1 MARVLL
7 VLYSLVFVMQQVSTQ
22 VSSDVHTYRGNQS
35 FEKGDFDDAS
45 YHYLKTLQ
53 NKSEDFRAQYN
64 LGNTLYKKNQ
74 YSDAVSTYQKALKNA
89 KTKEQK
95 TATLYNLGN
104 AYFKNKQQKE
114 AVDSYKQALKLDPNN
129 QTILKNL
136 QIALQKKD
144 SKQQQQEQDQQQ
156 SQQQR
161 NNEQNKGGKEN
172 PMDMYAPENDKFKK
186 EQQEN
191 QQQEDNSNKKEE
203 PNQPKE
209 LEKELLQYIEER
221 ERHTA
226 KRALGKQGYA
236 QPQSNRK
243 DW

>member
-7 VLYSLVFVMQQVSTQ
+7 ILYSLVFVMQVSAQ

-53 NKSEDFRAQYN
+53 GKSEDFRAQYN

-161 NNEQNKGGKEN
+161 NKEQNKGGKEN
-172 PMDMYAPENDKFKK
+172 TMDMYAPENDKFRK
-186 EQQEN
+186 ERQDH
-191 QQQEDNSNKKEE
+191 QQQEDNSNKEE

>member
-7 VLYSLVFVMQQVSTQ
+7 VLYSLVFVMQVSAQ
-22 VSSDVHTYRGNQS
+22 VSSDVHTHRGNQS

-53 NKSEDFRAQYN
+53 DKSEDFRAQYN

-114 AVDSYKQALKLDPNN
+114 AVDSYKKALKLDPNN

-156 SQQQR
+156 SQQQQQ
-161 NNEQNKGGKEN
+161 NNEQNKGEKEN

-186 EQQEN
+186 EQQDS

-221 ERHTA
+221 ERNTA

>member
-7 VLYSLVFVMQQVSTQ
+7 VLYSLVFVMQVSAQ
-22 VSSDVHTYRGNQS
+22 VSSDVHTHRGNQS
-35 FEKGDFDDAS
+35 FEKGNFDDAS

-53 NKSEDFRAQYN
+53 GKSEDFRAQYN

-172 PMDMYAPENDKFKK
+172 PMDMYAPENDKFRK
-186 EQQEN
+186 ERQDH
-191 QQQEDNSNKKEE
+191 QQQEDNSNKEE

>member
-1 MARVLL
+1 MVRILL
-7 VLYSLVFVMQQVSTQ
+7 VVYSFVFMIPVSAQ
-22 VSSDVHTYRGNQS
+22 VSSDVHTHRGNQS

-45 YHYLKTLQ
+45 YHYLKTLED
-53 NKSEDFRAQYN
+53 KSDDFRAQYN

-95 TATLYNLGN
+95 TAALYNLGN
-104 AYFKNKQQKE
+104 AYYKNKQQKE

-144 SKQQQQEQDQQQ
+144 SKQQQEQDQQQ
-156 SQQQR
+156 SQQQQ
-161 NNEQNKGGKEN
+161 NNEQNKGEKEN
-172 PMDMYAPENDKFKK
+172 PMDMYAPENDKLKN
-186 EQQEN
+186 EQQEG

-226 KRALGKQGYA
+226 KRAFGKKGYA

>member
-7 VLYSLVFVMQQVSTQ
+7 VLYSLVFVMQVSAQ
-22 VSSDVHTYRGNQS
+22 VSSDVHTHRGNQS
-35 FEKGDFDDAS
+35 FEKGDFDDAL

-53 NKSEDFRAQYN
+53 DKSEDFRAQYN
-64 LGNTLYKKNQ
+64 LGNALYKKNQ
-74 YSDAVSTYQKALKNA
+74 YSDAISTYQKALKNA

-156 SQQQR
+156 
-161 NNEQNKGGKEN
+161 NNEQNKGEKEN
-172 PMDMYAPENDKFKK
+172 PMDMYAPENDKFRK
-186 EQQEN
+186 ERQDH
-191 QQQEDNSNKKEE
+191 QQQEDNSNKEE

-226 KRALGKQGYA
+226 KRALGRQGYA

>member
-7 VLYSLVFVMQQVSTQ
+7 VLYSLVFVMQVSAQ

-53 NKSEDFRAQYN
+53 GKSEDFRAQYN

-114 AVDSYKQALKLDPNN
+114 AVDSYKQALKLNPNN

-156 SQQQR
+156 SQQQQ
-161 NNEQNKGGKEN
+161 NNEQNKGEKEN
-172 PMDMYAPENDKFKK
+172 PMDMYAPENDKLKK
-186 EQQEN
+186 EQQEG
-191 QQQEDNSNKKEE
+191 QQQEENSNKEE

-209 LEKELLQYIEER
+209 LEKELLRYIEER

-236 QPQSNRK
+236 QTQSNRK

>member
-7 VLYSLVFVMQQVSTQ
+7 ILYSLVFVMQVSAQ
-22 VSSDVHTYRGNQS
+22 VSSDVHTHRGNQS

-53 NKSEDFRAQYN
+53 GKSEDFRAQYN

-172 PMDMYAPENDKFKK
+172 PMDMYAPENDKFRK
-186 EQQEN
+186 ERQDH
-191 QQQEDNSNKKEE
+191 QQQEDNSNKEE

>member
-7 VLYSLVFVMQQVSTQ
+7 VLYSLVFVMQVSAQ
-22 VSSDVHTYRGNQS
+22 VSSDVHTHRGNQS

-156 SQQQR
+156 SQQQQ
-161 NNEQNKGGKEN
+161 NNEQNKGEKEN
-172 PMDMYAPENDKFKK
+172 PMDMYAPENDKLKK
-186 EQQEN
+186 EQQEG
-191 QQQEDNSNKKEE
+191 QQQEENSNKEE
-203 PNQPKE
+203 SNQPKE
-209 LEKELLQYIEER
+209 LEKELLRYIEER

>member
-1 MARVLL
+1 MVRILL
-7 VLYSLVFVMQQVSTQ
+7 VVYSFVFMIPVSAQ
-22 VSSDVHTYRGNQS
+22 VSSDVHTHRGNQS

-45 YHYLKTLQ
+45 YHYLKTLKD
-53 NKSEDFRAQYN
+53 KSDDFRAQYN

-95 TATLYNLGN
+95 TAALYNLGN
-104 AYFKNKQQKE
+104 AYYKNKQQKE

-144 SKQQQQEQDQQQ
+144 SKQQQQKQDQQQ
-156 SQQQR
+156 SQQQ
-161 NNEQNKGGKEN
+161 NNEQNKGEKEN
-172 PMDMYAPENDKFKK
+172 PMDMYAPENDKLKK
-186 EQQEN
+186 EQQEG
-191 QQQEDNSNKKEE
+191 QQQEENSNKEE

-209 LEKELLQYIEER
+209 LEKELLRYIEER

>member
-7 VLYSLVFVMQQVSTQ
+7 VLYSLVFVMQVSAQ
-22 VSSDVHTYRGNQS
+22 VSSDVHTHRGNQS

-53 NKSEDFRAQYN
+53 DKSEDFRAQYN

-114 AVDSYKQALKLDPNN
+114 AVDSYKQALKIDPNN

-156 SQQQR
+156 
-161 NNEQNKGGKEN
+161 NNEQNKGGREN

-186 EQQEN
+186 EQQDS
-191 QQQEDNSNKKEE
+191 QKQEDNSNKKEE

>member
-7 VLYSLVFVMQQVSTQ
+7 ILYSLVFVMQVSAQ

-53 NKSEDFRAQYN
+53 GKSEDFRAQYN

-95 TATLYNLGN
+95 TATLYNLGY

-161 NNEQNKGGKEN
+161 NNEQHKWGKEN
-172 PMDMYAPENDKFKK
+172 PMDMYAPENDKFRK
-186 EQQEN
+186 ERQDH
-191 QQQEDNSNKKEE
+191 QQQEDNSNKEE

>member
-7 VLYSLVFVMQQVSTQ
+7 ILYSLVFVMQVSAQ
-22 VSSDVHTYRGNQS
+22 GSSDVHTYRGNQS

-53 NKSEDFRAQYN
+53 GKSEDFRAQYN

-172 PMDMYAPENDKFKK
+172 PMDMYAPENDKFRK
-186 EQQEN
+186 ERQDH
-191 QQQEDNSNKKEE
+191 QQQEDNSNKEE

>member
-1 MARVLL
+1 MVRILL
-7 VLYSLVFVMQQVSTQ
+7 VVYSFVFMIPVSAQ
-22 VSSDVHTYRGNQS
+22 VSSDVHTHRGNQS

-45 YHYLKTLQ
+45 YHYLKTLED
-53 NKSEDFRAQYN
+53 KSDDFRAQYN

-95 TATLYNLGN
+95 TAALYNLGN
-104 AYFKNKQQKE
+104 AYYKNKQQKE

-156 SQQQR
+156 SQQQQ
-161 NNEQNKGGKEN
+161 NNEQNKGEKEN
-172 PMDMYAPENDKFKK
+172 PMDMYAPENDKLKK
-186 EQQEN
+186 EQQEG
-191 QQQEDNSNKKEE
+191 QQQEENSNK
-203 PNQPKE
+203 
-209 LEKELLQYIEER
+209 ELLRYIEER

>member
-7 VLYSLVFVMQQVSTQ
+7 VLYSLVFVMQVSAQ
-22 VSSDVHTYRGNQS
+22 VSSDVHTHRGNQS
-35 FEKGDFDDAS
+35 FEKGNFDDAS

-53 NKSEDFRAQYN
+53 DKSEDFRAQYN

-95 TATLYNLGN
+95 TAALYNLGN
-104 AYFKNKQQKE
+104 AYYKNKQQKE

-156 SQQQR
+156 SQQQQ
-161 NNEQNKGGKEN
+161 NNEQNKGEKEN
-172 PMDMYAPENDKFKK
+172 PMDMYAPENDKLKK
-186 EQQEN
+186 EQQEG
-191 QQQEDNSNKKEE
+191 QQQEENSNKEE

-209 LEKELLQYIEER
+209 LEKELLRYIEER

-236 QPQSNRK
+236 QTQSNRK

>member
-7 VLYSLVFVMQQVSTQ
+7 VLYSLVFVMQVSAQ
-22 VSSDVHTYRGNQS
+22 VSSDVHTHRGNQS

-53 NKSEDFRAQYN
+53 GKSEDFRAQYN

-114 AVDSYKQALKLDPNN
+114 AIDSYKQALKLDPNN

-136 QIALQKKD
+136 QIALQK
-144 SKQQQQEQDQQQ
+144 DQKQ
-156 SQQQR
+156 SQQQQQ
-161 NNEQNKGGKEN
+161 NNQQDKGEKEN

-186 EQQEN
+186 EQQDS
-191 QQQEDNSNKKEE
+191 QKQEDNSNKKEE

-221 ERHTA
+221 ERNTA

>member
-7 VLYSLVFVMQQVSTQ
+7 VLYSLVFVMQVSAQ
-22 VSSDVHTYRGNQS
+22 VSSDVHTHRGNQS

-53 NKSEDFRAQYN
+53 GKSEDFRAQYN

-156 SQQQR
+156 SQQQQ
-161 NNEQNKGGKEN
+161 NNEQNKGEKEN
-172 PMDMYAPENDKFKK
+172 PMDMYAPENDKLKK
-186 EQQEN
+186 EQQEG
-191 QQQEDNSNKKEE
+191 QQQEENSNKEE

-209 LEKELLQYIEER
+209 LEKELLRYIEER

-236 QPQSNRK
+236 QTQSNRK

>member
-7 VLYSLVFVMQQVSTQ
+7 VLYSLVFVMQVSAQ
-22 VSSDVHTYRGNQS
+22 VSSDVHTHRGNQS

-53 NKSEDFRAQYN
+53 GKSEDFRAQYN

-74 YSDAVSTYQKALKNA
+74 YSDAISTYQKALKNA

-104 AYFKNKQQKE
+104 AYSKNKQQKE
-114 AVDSYKQALKLDPNN
+114 AIDSYKKALKLDPNN
-129 QTILKNL
+129 QTILNNL

-156 SQQQR
+156 SQQQQ
-161 NNEQNKGGKEN
+161 NNEQNKGEKEN
-172 PMDMYAPENDKFKK
+172 PMDMYAPENDKLKK
-186 EQQEN
+186 EQQEG
-191 QQQEDNSNKKEE
+191 QQQEENSNKEE

-209 LEKELLQYIEER
+209 LEKELLRYIEER

>member
-7 VLYSLVFVMQQVSTQ
+7 VLYSLVFVMQVSAQ
-22 VSSDVHTYRGNQS
+22 VSSDVHTHRGNQS

-53 NKSEDFRAQYN
+53 GKSEDFKAQYN

-114 AVDSYKQALKLDPNN
+114 AIDSYKKALKLDPNN

-156 SQQQR
+156 SQQQQ
-161 NNEQNKGGKEN
+161 NNEQNKGEKEN

-221 ERHTA
+221 ERYTA

>member
-7 VLYSLVFVMQQVSTQ
+7 VLYSLVFVMQVSAQ
-22 VSSDVHTYRGNQS
+22 VSSDVHTHRGNQS

-53 NKSEDFRAQYN
+53 GKSEDFRAQYN

-114 AVDSYKQALKLDPNN
+114 AIDSYKQALKLDPNN

-156 SQQQR
+156 SQQQQQ
-161 NNEQNKGGKEN
+161 NNQQDKGEKEN

-186 EQQEN
+186 EQQDS
-191 QQQEDNSNKKEE
+191 QKQEDNSNKKEE

-221 ERHTA
+221 ERNTA

>member
-1 MARVLL
+1 MVRILL
-7 VLYSLVFVMQQVSTQ
+7 VVYSFVFMIPVSAQ
-22 VSSDVHTYRGNQS
+22 VSSDVHTHRGNQS

-45 YHYLKTLQ
+45 YHYLKTLED
-53 NKSEDFRAQYN
+53 KSDDFRAQYN
-64 LGNTLYKKNQ
+64 MGNTLYKKNQ
-74 YSDAVSTYQKALKNA
+74 YSDAVSIYQKALKNA

-95 TATLYNLGN
+95 TAALYNLGN
-104 AYFKNKQQKE
+104 AYYKNKQQKE
-114 AVDSYKQALKLDPNN
+114 AIDSYKQALKLDPNN

-144 SKQQQQEQDQQQ
+144 SKEQDQQQ
-156 SQQQR
+156 SQQQQ
-161 NNEQNKGGKEN
+161 NNEQNKGEKEN
-172 PMDMYAPENDKFKK
+172 PMDMYAPENDKLKK
-186 EQQEN
+186 EQQEG
-191 QQQEDNSNKKEE
+191 QQQEENSNKEE

-209 LEKELLQYIEER
+209 LEKELLRYIEER

>member
-7 VLYSLVFVMQQVSTQ
+7 VLYSLVFVMQVSAQ
-22 VSSDVHTYRGNQS
+22 VSSDVHTHRGNQS

-53 NKSEDFRAQYN
+53 GKSEDFRAQYN

-74 YSDAVSTYQKALKNA
+74 YSYAFTTYQKALKNA
-89 KTKEQK
+89 KTKEKK
-95 TATLYNLGN
+95 TATLNNLGN
-104 AYFKNKQQKE
+104 AYFKNKQRKE

-156 SQQQR
+156 SQQQQ
-161 NNEQNKGGKEN
+161 NNEQNKGEKEN

-186 EQQEN
+186 EQQDS
-191 QQQEDNSNKKEE
+191 QKQEDNSNKKEE

>member
-7 VLYSLVFVMQQVSTQ
+7 VLYSLVFVMQVSAQ
-22 VSSDVHTYRGNQS
+22 VSSDVHTHRGNQS

-45 YHYLKTLQ
+45 YHYLKTLED
-53 NKSEDFRAQYN
+53 KSDDFRAQYN

-95 TATLYNLGN
+95 TAALYNLGN

-156 SQQQR
+156 SQQQQ
-161 NNEQNKGGKEN
+161 NNEQNKGEKEN
-172 PMDMYAPENDKFKK
+172 PMDMYAPENDKLKK
-186 EQQEN
+186 EQQEG
-191 QQQEDNSNKKEE
+191 QQQEENSNKEE
-203 PNQPKE
+203 LNQPKE
-209 LEKELLQYIEER
+209 LEKELLRYIEER

>member
-7 VLYSLVFVMQQVSTQ
+7 VLYSLVFVMQVSAQ
-22 VSSDVHTYRGNQS
+22 VSSDVHTHRGNQS

-53 NKSEDFRAQYN
+53 DKSEDFRAQYN

-95 TATLYNLGN
+95 TAALYNLGN
-104 AYFKNKQQKE
+104 AYYKNKQQKE

-156 SQQQR
+156 SQQQQ
-161 NNEQNKGGKEN
+161 NNEKNKGEKEN
-172 PMDMYAPENDKFKK
+172 PMDMYAPENDKLKK
-186 EQQEN
+186 EQQEG
-191 QQQEDNSNKKEE
+191 QQQEENSNKEE

-209 LEKELLQYIEER
+209 LEKELLRYIEER

-226 KRALGKQGYA
+226 KRALGKQEYA

>member
-1 MARVLL
+1 MVRVLL
-7 VLYSLVFVMQQVSTQ
+7 VLYSLVFVMQVSAQ
-22 VSSDVHTYRGNQS
+22 VSSDVHTHRGNQS

-53 NKSEDFRAQYN
+53 GKSEDFRAQYN

-172 PMDMYAPENDKFKK
+172 PMDMYAPENDKFRK
-186 EQQEN
+186 ERQDH
-191 QQQEDNSNKKEE
+191 QQQEDNSNKEE

>member
-1 MARVLL
+1 MVRVLL
-7 VLYSLVFVMQQVSTQ
+7 VLYSLVFVMQVSAQ
-22 VSSDVHTYRGNQS
+22 VSSDVHTHRGNQS

-53 NKSEDFRAQYN
+53 GKSEDFRAQYN

-114 AVDSYKQALKLDPNN
+114 AVDSYKKALKLDPNN

-172 PMDMYAPENDKFKK
+172 PMDMYAPENDKFRK
-186 EQQEN
+186 ERQDH
-191 QQQEDNSNKKEE
+191 QQQEDNSNKEE

-226 KRALGKQGYA
+226 KRALGKQGYV

>member
-1 MARVLL
+1 MARILL
-7 VLYSLVFVMQQVSTQ
+7 VLYSLVFVMQVSAQ
-22 VSSDVHTYRGNQS
+22 VSSDVHTHRGNQS

-53 NKSEDFRAQYN
+53 GKSEDFRAQYN

-172 PMDMYAPENDKFKK
+172 PMDMYAPENDKFRK
-186 EQQEN
+186 ERQDH
-191 QQQEDNSNKKEE
+191 QQQEDNSNKEE

>member
-7 VLYSLVFVMQQVSTQ
+7 VLYSLVFVMQVSAQ
-22 VSSDVHTYRGNQS
+22 VSSDVHTHRGNQS

-45 YHYLKTLQ
+45 YHYLKTLED
-53 NKSEDFRAQYN
+53 KSDDFRAQYN

-95 TATLYNLGN
+95 TAALYNLGN
-104 AYFKNKQQKE
+104 AYYKNKQQKE

-156 SQQQR
+156 SQQQQ
-161 NNEQNKGGKEN
+161 NNEKNKGEKEN
-172 PMDMYAPENDKFKK
+172 PMDMYAPENDKLKK
-186 EQQEN
+186 EQQEG
-191 QQQEDNSNKKEE
+191 QQQEENSNKEE

-209 LEKELLQYIEER
+209 LEKELLRYIEER

>member
-7 VLYSLVFVMQQVSTQ
+7 VLYSLVFVMQVSAQ
-22 VSSDVHTYRGNQS
+22 VSSDVHTHRGNQS

-53 NKSEDFRAQYN
+53 GKSEDFRAQYN

-95 TATLYNLGN
+95 TAALYNLGN
-104 AYFKNKQQKE
+104 AYYKNKQQKE

-156 SQQQR
+156 SQQQQ
-161 NNEQNKGGKEN
+161 NNEQNKGEKEN
-172 PMDMYAPENDKFKK
+172 PMDMYAPENDKLKK

-191 QQQEDNSNKKEE
+191 QQQEENSNKEE

-209 LEKELLQYIEER
+209 LEKELLRYIEER

>member
-7 VLYSLVFVMQQVSTQ
+7 VLYSLVFVMQVSAQ

-53 NKSEDFRAQYN
+53 GKSEDFRAQYN
-64 LGNTLYKKNQ
+64 LGNALYKKNQ

-95 TATLYNLGN
+95 TAALYNLGN
-104 AYFKNKQQKE
+104 AYYKNKQQKE
-114 AVDSYKQALKLDPNN
+114 AIDSYKQALKLDPNN

-156 SQQQR
+156 SQQQQ
-161 NNEQNKGGKEN
+161 NNEQNKGEKEN
-172 PMDMYAPENDKFKK
+172 PMDMYAPENDKLKK
-186 EQQEN
+186 EQQEG
-191 QQQEDNSNKKEE
+191 QQQEENSNKEE

-209 LEKELLQYIEER
+209 LEKELLRYIEER

>member
-7 VLYSLVFVMQQVSTQ
+7 VLYSLVFVMQVSAQ
-22 VSSDVHTYRGNQS
+22 VSSDVHTHRGNQS

-53 NKSEDFRAQYN
+53 GKSEDFRAQYN
-64 LGNTLYKKNQ
+64 LGNTLYKKNK

-156 SQQQR
+156 SQQQQQ
-161 NNEQNKGGKEN
+161 NNEQNKGEKGN
-172 PMDMYAPENDKFKK
+172 PMDMYAPENDKFRK
-186 EQQEN
+186 EQQDSK
-191 QQQEDNSNKKEE
+191 QQEDNSNKEE

-209 LEKELLQYIEER
+209 LEKELLRYIEER
-221 ERHTA
+221 ERNTA

-236 QPQSNRK
+236 QLQSNRK

>member
-7 VLYSLVFVMQQVSTQ
+7 VLYSLVFVMQVSAQ

-53 NKSEDFRAQYN
+53 GKSEDFRAQYN
-64 LGNTLYKKNQ
+64 LGNALYKKNQ

-144 SKQQQQEQDQQQ
+144 PKQQQQEQDQQQ
-156 SQQQR
+156 SQQQQQ
-161 NNEQNKGGKEN
+161 NNQQDKGEKEN

-186 EQQEN
+186 EQQDS
-191 QQQEDNSNKKEE
+191 QKQEDNSNKKEE

-221 ERHTA
+221 ERNTA

>member
-7 VLYSLVFVMQQVSTQ
+7 VLYSLVFVMQVSAQ
-22 VSSDVHTYRGNQS
+22 VSSDVHTHRGKQS

-53 NKSEDFRAQYN
+53 DKSKDFKAQYN

-144 SKQQQQEQDQQQ
+144 SKQQQQEQDQQH
-156 SQQQR
+156 SQQQQQ
-161 NNEQNKGGKEN
+161 NNEQNKGDKEN
-172 PMDMYAPENDKFKK
+172 PMDMYAPENDKFRK
-186 EQQEN
+186 ERQDH
-191 QQQEDNSNKKEE
+191 QQQEDNSNKEE

-209 LEKELLQYIEER
+209 LEKELLRYIEER
-221 ERHTA
+221 ERNTA
-226 KRALGKQGYA
+226 KRTLGKQGYA

>member
-1 MARVLL
+1 MVRILL
-7 VLYSLVFVMQQVSTQ
+7 VVYSFVFMIPVSAQ
-22 VSSDVHTYRGNQS
+22 VSSDVHTHRGNQS

-45 YHYLKTLQ
+45 YHYLKTLED
-53 NKSEDFRAQYN
+53 KSDDFRAQYN

-95 TATLYNLGN
+95 TAALYNLGN
-104 AYFKNKQQKE
+104 AYYKNKQQKE

-156 SQQQR
+156 SQQQQ
-161 NNEQNKGGKEN
+161 NNEQNKGEKEN
-172 PMDMYAPENDKFKK
+172 PMDMYAPENDKLKK
-186 EQQEN
+186 EQQE
-191 QQQEDNSNKKEE
+191 ENSNKEE

-209 LEKELLQYIEER
+209 LEKELLRYIEER

>member
-7 VLYSLVFVMQQVSTQ
+7 VLYSLVFVMQVSAQ
-22 VSSDVHTYRGNQS
+22 VSSDVHTHRGNQS
-35 FEKGDFDDAS
+35 FEKGNFDDAS

-53 NKSEDFRAQYN
+53 DKSEDFRAQYN

-74 YSDAVSTYQKALKNA
+74 YSDAISTYQKALKNA

-156 SQQQR
+156 SQQQQQ
-161 NNEQNKGGKEN
+161 NNQQDKGEKEN

-186 EQQEN
+186 EQQDSK
-191 QQQEDNSNKKEE
+191 QQEDNSNKKEE

-221 ERHTA
+221 ERNTA

>member
-7 VLYSLVFVMQQVSTQ
+7 VLYSLVFVMQVSAQ
-22 VSSDVHTYRGNQS
+22 VSSDVHTHRGNQS

-53 NKSEDFRAQYN
+53 GKSEDFRAQYN
-64 LGNTLYKKNQ
+64 LGNALYKKNQ

-114 AVDSYKQALKLDPNN
+114 AIDSYKQALKLDPNN

-156 SQQQR
+156 SQQQQ

-172 PMDMYAPENDKFKK
+172 PMDMYAPENDKLKK
-186 EQQEN
+186 EQQEG
-191 QQQEDNSNKKEE
+191 QQQEENSNKEE

-209 LEKELLQYIEER
+209 LEKELLRYIEER

-236 QPQSNRK
+236 QTQSNRK

>member
-7 VLYSLVFVMQQVSTQ
+7 VLYSLVFVMQVSAQVNSH
-22 VSSDVHTYRGNQS
+22 VHTHRGNQS

-53 NKSEDFRAQYN
+53 DKSEDFRAQYN

-156 SQQQR
+156 SQQQQQ

-172 PMDMYAPENDKFKK
+172 PMDMYAPENDKFRK
-186 EQQEN
+186 ERQDH
-191 QQQEDNSNKKEE
+191 QQQEDNSNKEE

-209 LEKELLQYIEER
+209 LEKELLRYIEER
-221 ERHTA
+221 ERNTA

>member
-1 MARVLL
+1 MVRILL
-7 VLYSLVFVMQQVSTQ
+7 VVYSFVFMIPVSAQ
-22 VSSDVHTYRGNQS
+22 VSSDVHTHRGNQS

-45 YHYLKTLQ
+45 YHYLKTLED
-53 NKSEDFRAQYN
+53 KSDDFRAQYN

-95 TATLYNLGN
+95 TAALYNLGN
-104 AYFKNKQQKE
+104 AYYKNKQQKE

-156 SQQQR
+156 SQQQQQ
-161 NNEQNKGGKEN
+161 NNEQNKGEKEN
-172 PMDMYAPENDKFKK
+172 PMDMYAPENDKLKK
-186 EQQEN
+186 EQQEG
-191 QQQEDNSNKKEE
+191 QQQEENSNKEE

-209 LEKELLQYIEER
+209 LEKELLRYIEER

>member
-7 VLYSLVFVMQQVSTQ
+7 VLYSLVFVMQVSAQ
-22 VSSDVHTYRGNQS
+22 VSSDVHTHRGNQS

-53 NKSEDFRAQYN
+53 GKSEDFRAQYN

-114 AVDSYKQALKLDPNN
+114 AVDSYKKAIKLDPNN

-156 SQQQR
+156 SQQQQQ
-161 NNEQNKGGKEN
+161 NNQQDKGEKEN

-186 EQQEN
+186 EQQDSK
-191 QQQEDNSNKKEE
+191 QQEDNSNKKEE

-221 ERHTA
+221 ERNTA

>member
-7 VLYSLVFVMQQVSTQ
+7 VLYSLVFVMQVSAQ
-22 VSSDVHTYRGNQS
+22 VSSDVHTHRGNQS
-35 FEKGDFDDAS
+35 FEKGNFDDAS

-53 NKSEDFRAQYN
+53 GKSEDFRAQYN
-64 LGNTLYKKNQ
+64 LGNTLYKKNK

-95 TATLYNLGN
+95 TAALYNLGN
-104 AYFKNKQQKE
+104 AYYKNKQQKE
-114 AVDSYKQALKLDPNN
+114 AIDSYKQALKLDPNN

-144 SKQQQQEQDQQQ
+144 SKEQDQQQ
-156 SQQQR
+156 SQQQQ
-161 NNEQNKGGKEN
+161 NNEQNKGEKEN
-172 PMDMYAPENDKFKK
+172 PMDMYAPENDKLKK
-186 EQQEN
+186 EQQEG
-191 QQQEDNSNKKEE
+191 QQQEENSNKEE

-209 LEKELLQYIEER
+209 LEKELLRYIEER

>member
-7 VLYSLVFVMQQVSTQ
+7 ILYSLVFVMQVSAQ
-22 VSSDVHTYRGNQS
+22 VSSDVHTHRGNQS

-53 NKSEDFRAQYN
+53 GKSEDFRAQYN

-161 NNEQNKGGKEN
+161 NNEQNKGEKEN
-172 PMDMYAPENDKFKK
+172 PMDMYAPENDKFRK
-186 EQQEN
+186 ERQDH
-191 QQQEDNSNKKEE
+191 QQQEDNSNKEE